1 VVSVVVV
8 AVVVLSCCLDAA
20 EQTWLKQGC
29 PVDEDDE
36 FELNIQTHV
45 IKQYMRRQEKKM
57 N

>member
-57 N
+57 K